1 MLHGAQSQWH
11 QLGTFLKVDVQ
22 SIDEGMQCSKLMI
35 QMLKKWINTKG
46 EAATV
51 QAIID
56 ALESPTISN
65 NALAKRIK
73 NDREVQTTFNYR
85 PPGMPEGTM
94 VYAEACRLLEQRY
107 NFLLLLKILH
117 YVIQMLTNQLE

>member
-73 NDREVQTTFNYR
+73 NDREVQTTFNYQ
-85 PPGMPEGTM
+85 PPGLPEGTI
-94 VYAEACRLLEQRY
+94 VKHADA
-107 NFLLLLKILH
+107 
-117 YVIQMLTNQLE
+117 